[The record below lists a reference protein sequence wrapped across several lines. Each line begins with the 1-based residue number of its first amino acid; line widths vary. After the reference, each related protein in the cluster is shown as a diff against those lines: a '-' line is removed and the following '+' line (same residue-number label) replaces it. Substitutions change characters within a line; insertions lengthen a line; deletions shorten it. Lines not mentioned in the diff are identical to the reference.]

1 MEEKTLADIAKL
13 LKDSIVEQLNT
24 PRPVRTY
31 NGQQKTVGGRPVPP
45 SPPRASGNLIKETR
59 VFWDEGFFEGEPELI
74 VSMPSYYFFIEQGR
88 KPGRFPPLSAID
100 KWVIRKRG
108 LSGIRDERG
117 RFRPRKTQVFLI
129 ARSIAEYGFGGTPF
143 LDTAVSKVLPKITE
157 DLGDAAREYFQRAL
171 NERRILVIPED

>member
-1 MEEKTLADIAKL
+1 MLADIAKL
-13 LKDSIVEQLNT
+13 LKDSIVEQLKT

-31 NGQQKTVGGRPVPP
+31 NGQQKAVCCRLAPRT
-45 SPPRASGNLIKETR
+45 PPRASGNLIKETR
-59 VFWDEGFFEGEPELI
+59 VFWEEGFFEGEPELI

-88 KPGRFPPLSAID
+88 KPGRFPPLRAID
-100 KWVIRKRG
+100 RWVIQKKG

-117 RFRPRKTQVFLI
+117 RFLPRKTQVFLI
-129 ARSIAEYGFGGTPF
+129 ARSIAQYGFGGTPF
-143 LDTAVSKVLPKITE
+143 LDNAINKVIPKITD